1 MSNQLIFQD
10 ASLPPRQRAKELVA
24 LLTREEKVRM
34 VTNHLDGIPRLGI
47 PEVGFGVE
55 IARGLV
61 QRNGQR
67 ETTILPQPW
76 GMAAMFDS
84 GLMEKLGDM
93 AGDEV
98 RISNQMDPPSSL
110 ALFGPTVDMERDPRW
125 GRNEEAYGE
134 DPCLTG
140 KLTAAYTRGLRGEHP
155 YYLKCAPLLKHF
167 YANNYEN
174 ERQTTNANITPR
186 LKREY
191 YLKAFEPAIR
201 EGGAVGLM
209 TAYNRINGVEGVN
222 NPDVSEICKKEWGM
236 EFALSDGGDFGQN
249 VGAHRSYE
257 DHARSI
263 ADILGVGADMML
275 DSQDMVNPAVAEA
288 LELGYLDEARLDK
301 ALVDMFTIR
310 FMLGEFDPRENP
322 YSHMDKSKLASKEH
336 KKLAVQA
343 AEESVILL
351 ENNGLLPLKDN
362 GKCTVAVVGPL
373 ADKNYTCWYCGYA
386 PKQTSVVAGLRQ
398 KLGESRVLFDEGLD
412 HIALKSRKTGKYV
425 RLDKKGALVADGD
438 SIEDAEIF
446 ERTDWDYGSWTLR
459 SRKTR
464 KYVTEGAGFA
474 AMEGEQQPRTMS
486 LNPGLNCISDEAFGW
501 FVMELFTAKEENGVL
516 RLDTWQGRNV
526 AVDGENHVVSIVARG
541 DCEET
546 QFTVEVVSS
555 GAQRA
560 ARLAAQA
567 DYAVV
572 CGGNQPLINAREEYD
587 RPDINLP
594 ASQGEL
600 LRAVWE
606 MNRNT
611 VLYLITGYPFAIV
624 EEREHAG
631 AVLCSSHLGPCL
643 GHVAAKTLFGENVPA
658 GRTPTTWYRSLKD
671 LPPLDDYD
679 IMKNKTTYL
688 YFDGSPLYPFGY
700 GLSYTDFAYSNAAAS
715 QEKYGSDET
724 VSVCVDI
731 ENVGGLDGDEVV
743 QLYVVPPKSLFT
755 RPRKMLKAFAR
766 LPVNVGETVKARLE
780 FPVKELAFWD
790 TNSDRYVVEDGEYI
804 LEIGASSEDIRC
816 RCTVQ
821 IQGEQL
827 AGRDGRKPI
836 NPLDAMDYRNVEFLT
851 DKRDWREYLEAK
863 DFRSYAVY
871 QAVDLH
877 GCGGFEAVVSS
888 VSGTVDL
895 ILADNAT
902 REILGSCSGPGTGGM
917 TRFAP
922 LYGSVT
928 PKEGP
933 VDLRVCFTKQTS
945 LKSLRFLS
953 QEE

>member
-1 MSNQLIFQD
+1 MSDQYVFQNT
-10 ASLPPRQRAKELVA
+10 ALPPRKRAEELVA
-24 LLTREEKVRM
+24 LLTRDEKVRM
-34 VTNHLDGIPRLGI
+34 VTNHLDGVPRLGI

-84 GLMEKLGDM
+84 ELMEKLGDM

-140 KLTAAYTRGLRGEHP
+140 KLTAAYTRGLRGEHV
-155 YYLKCAPLLKHF
+155 YYLKSAPLLKHF

-209 TAYNRINGVEGVN
+209 TAYNCINGVEGVN
-222 NPDVSEICKKEWGM
+222 NPDVREICKKEWGM

-257 DHARSI
+257 DHAHSI

-288 LELGYLDEARLDK
+288 LEKGYLAESQLDK
-301 ALVDMFTIR
+301 ALIDMFTIR
-310 FMLGEFDPRENP
+310 FMLGEFDPQENP
-322 YSHMDKSKLASKEH
+322 YAHMNKSKLACKEH

-343 AEESVILL
+343 AEESMILL
-351 ENNGLLPLKDN
+351 ENNGLLPFKDD
-362 GKCTVAVVGPL
+362 GKCKVAVVGPL

-386 PKQTSVVAGLRQ
+386 PNQTSVVAGLRQ
-398 KLGESRVLFDEGLD
+398 KLGENRVLFDEGLD
-412 HIALKSRKTGKYV
+412 HIVLKSQKTGKYV
-425 RLDKKGALVADGD
+425 RLDKNGALMADAD
-438 SIEDAEIF
+438 TANSAEVF

-459 SRKTR
+459 SLKTR

-474 AMEGEQQPRTMS
+474 AMQEEAHRMPV
-486 LNPGLNCISDEAFGW
+486 NPGLNCVSDEAFGW
-501 FVMELFTAKEENGVL
+501 FVMELFTAKEEDGVL
-516 RLDTWQGRNV
+516 YLSTWQGRDV
-526 AVDGENHVVSIVARG
+526 AVDGEGRVISAVTHG
-541 DCEET
+541 DCGDVK
-546 QFTVEVVSS
+546 FTAEVVSS

-560 ARLAAQA
+560 ARLAVQA

-594 ASQGEL
+594 LSQGEL

-611 VLYLITGYPFAIV
+611 VLYMITGYPFAIA

-643 GHVAAKTLFGENVPA
+643 GHVAANTLFGENVPA
-658 GRTPTTWYRSLKD
+658 GRTPSTWYRSIKD
-671 LPPLDDYD
+671 LPSLDDYD

-688 YFDGSPLYPFGY
+688 YFDGKPLYPFGY
-700 GLSYTDFAYSNAAAS
+700 GLSYTDFAYSNVAADQRS
-715 QEKYGSDET
+715 YSCGDEVH
-724 VSVCVDI
+724 VSVDI
-731 ENVGGLDGDEVV
+731 ENVGSWDGDEVV

-755 RPRKMLKAFAR
+755 RPRKMLKAFSR
-766 LPVNVGETVKARLE
+766 LAVKQGEKVTAHLSFQVE
-780 FPVKELAFWD
+780 DLAFWD
-790 TNSDRYVVEDGEYI
+790 TDSNSYVVEDGEYI
-804 LEIGASSEDIRC
+804 LEISASSEDIRC
-816 RCTVQ
+816 RCTVYIEGQ
-821 IQGEQL
+821 QL
-827 AGRDGRKPI
+827 VGRDGRKPI
-836 NPLDAMDYRNVEFLT
+836 NPLDVIDYRNVEFLT
-851 DKRDWREYLEAK
+851 DKRDWQEYLEAK

-877 GCGGFEAVVSS
+877 GCDGFEVLVSS

-902 REILGSCSGPGTGGM
+902 GEILGSCSGPGTGGM

-922 LYGSVT
+922 LYGTVVS
-928 PKEGP
+928 KQGP
-933 VDLRVCFTKQTS
+933 IDLRVCFTKQTA
-945 LKSLRFLS
+945 LKSLRFFIR
-953 QEE
+953 EK